1 MFNISTNTKSTTPY
15 TNFYYGNKD
24 SARLSLAWAHA
35 TGLVGGGSKAE
46 ELGQNIAALFETK
59 GDLVVLTR
67 KSLSADVETLFCRA
81 WDTVG
86 GEKGQLVEFRD
97 EKSDQLEGLS
107 MPDGFWPPSLGENQ
121 PAT

>member
-1 MFNISTNTKSTTPY
+1 MFSISTDTRSTTPY
-15 TNFYYGNKD
+15 TNICYGHED
-24 SARLSLAWAHA
+24 SARLSLAWAHF

-46 ELGQNIAALFETK
+46 ELGQNIAALFEIK

-67 KSLSADVETLFCRA
+67 KSLSADIETLFCRA

-86 GEKGQLVEFRD
+86 GEKGQQVEFFD

-107 MPDGFWPPSLGENQ
+107 MPDGFWPPSLVENQ
-121 PAT
+121 PTS